1 MGLLVDFLLEET
13 AGFIIQIGIKLILLL
28 ILAIANHK
36 QAQGFDCPI
45 IEIQVFM
52 GSNLIKKKTTFLI
65 LEPPNHDHQDQ
76 AM

>member
-28 ILAIANHK
+28 ILAIVNHK
-36 QAQGFDCPI
+36 QAQGFDCLI

-52 GSNLIKKKTTFLI
+52 GSNLIKKKTTFLT
-65 LEPPNHDHQDQ
+65 LEPLNHDHQDQ